1 MKRIACV
8 IIISAVFILIFSA
21 NAVGASTDE
30 YVSEQLDAVG
40 ADELFDSLSQET
52 KELFGQLGI
61 DSVSYE
67 QIIDVS
73 PSTLFELLISL
84 FTTNLKVP
92 LGMLALIG
100 GIMLTSAIIQ
110 SFTDS
115 LQEKKSSDIFNLV
128 SGFVIGISIIVP
140 IGQCISDVSS
150 AIQLSATF
158 MTAFIPVFVAV
169 IIAAGKP
176 LAALSFNGLVFSLS
190 ELIMYISKNFILPIV
205 SGFLGLSLV
214 GSFSV
219 GMKIGNIIAFSKRCV
234 TVVMGFMSTVFVG
247 LICMKGF
254 VSTAAD
260 TVGTKASKFLLGN
273 FLPVIGGA
281 MGEAMSTV
289 RTCLGLVKSSIGA
302 FGMVG
307 IMLIYVPVII
317 SLLSWQF
324 VLYVSQIFGDM
335 LGVGNVV
342 SVIKAISSTLSLLLA
357 VLIFSTFLL
366 IISITVIL
374 MARGG

>member
-1 MKRIACV
+1 MKRIICAITLSLV
-8 IIISAVFILIFSA
+8 MLFVFSLCA
-21 NAVGASTDE
+21 AGASTDE
-30 YVSEQLDAVG
+30 YISEQIEAAG
-40 ADELFDSLSQET
+40 ADELFSSLSQET
-52 KELFGQLGI
+52 KELFEKIGI
-61 DSVSYE
+61 DSVDYE
-67 QIIDVS
+67 QIINIS
-73 PSTLFELLISL
+73 PSTLLNLFVSL
-84 FTTNLKVP
+84 FKSNLRLP
-92 LGMLALIG
+92 LGILALVG
-100 GIMLTSAIIQ
+100 GVMLVSAIIQ
-110 SFTDS
+110 SFTDG
-115 LQEKKSSDIFNLV
+115 LQERKSADIFNLV
-128 SGFVIGISIIVP
+128 SGFVIGISIVIP
-140 IGQCISDVSS
+140 IGQCISEVST

-176 LAALSFNGLVFSLS
+176 LTALSFNGMVFSLA
-190 ELIMYISKNFILPIV
+190 EVIMYISKNIILPIV

-219 GMKIGNIIAFSKRCV
+219 GIKVDNVISFSKRCV

-260 TVGTKASKFLLGN
+260 TVSTKASKFLLGN
-273 FLPVIGGA
+273 FLPVVGGA

-289 RTCLGLVKSSIGA
+289 RVCLGLVKNSIGA
-302 FGMVG
+302 FGMIG

-324 VLYVSQIFGDM
+324 VLLVSKNLGEM
-335 LGVGNVV
+335 LGVGSVV

-357 VLIFSTFLL
+357 MLVFSTFLL
-366 IISITVIL
+366 VISISVIL
-374 MARGG
+374 MVRGG

>member
-1 MKRIACV
+1 MKMTVCAVV
-8 IIISAVFILIFSA
+8 ISVVFILILPI

-30 YVSEQLDAVG
+30 YVSQQLDAVG
-40 ADELFDSLSQET
+40 ADELFDSLSEET
-52 KELFGQLGI
+52 RELFEQLGI
-61 DSVSYE
+61 DGVSYE

-73 PSTLFELLISL
+73 PSTLLELLVSL
-84 FTTNLKVP
+84 FKTNLKVP

-100 GIMLTSAIIQ
+100 GIMLASAIIQ

-128 SGFVIGISIIVP
+128 SGFVIGISIIIP
-140 IGQCISDVSS
+140 IGQCISEVSS

-169 IIAAGKP
+169 IIASGKP
-176 LAALSFNGLVFSLS
+176 LTALSFNGLVFSLS
-190 ELIMYISKNFILPIV
+190 ELIMHISRSFILPIV
-205 SGFLGLSLV
+205 SGFLGLSLA
-214 GSFSV
+214 GAFSV

-273 FLPVIGGA
+273 FLPVVGGA
-281 MGEAMSTV
+281 MGEAMSTI
-289 RTCLGLVKSSIGA
+289 RSCLGLVKSSIGA

-307 IMLIYVPVII
+307 IMLIYVPVVI
-317 SLLSWQF
+317 SLLSWQL
-324 VLYVSQIFGDM
+324 VLYVSQILGDM

-342 SVIKAISSTLSLLLA
+342 TVIKAISSTLSLLLA

-366 IISITVIL
+366 IISISAIL

>member
-1 MKRIACV
+1 MKRIACS
-8 IIISAVFILIFSA
+8 IIISLVFILILPAS
-21 NAVGASTDE
+21 AVGAATDD

-52 KELFGQLGI
+52 KELFEQLGI
-61 DSVSYE
+61 DGVNYE
-67 QIIDVS
+67 QILDVS
-73 PSTLFELLISL
+73 PSTLLKLLVSL
-84 FTTNLKVP
+84 FKTNLKVP
-92 LGMLALIG
+92 FGILALVG
-100 GIMLTSAIIQ
+100 GIMLVSAIIQ

-115 LQEKKSSDIFNLV
+115 LQEKKTADIFNLV

-140 IGQCISDVSS
+140 IGQCISEVSS

-176 LAALSFNGLVFSLS
+176 LTAISFNGLVFSLA

-219 GMKIGNIIAFSKRCV
+219 GMKISNIIAFSKRCV
-234 TVVMGFMSTVFVG
+234 TVVMGFMSTIFVG

-273 FLPVIGGA
+273 FLPVVGGA

-289 RTCLGLVKSSIGA
+289 RVCLGLVKSSIGA

-307 IMLIYVPVII
+307 IMLICVPVII

-324 VLYVSQIFGDM
+324 VLFVSQIFGEM
-335 LGVGNVV
+335 LGIGNVV
-342 SVIKAISSTLSLLLA
+342 SVLKAISSTLSLLLA

-366 IISITVIL
+366 IISISVIL

>member
-1 MKRIACV
+1 MLSVVLMLVLPMC
-8 IIISAVFILIFSA
+8 
-21 NAVGASTDE
+21 AVGASTDE
-30 YVSEQLDAVG
+30 YVSEQIEASG
-40 ADELFDSLSQET
+40 ADELFSSLSQET
-52 KELFGQLGI
+52 KELFEKIGI
-61 DSVSYE
+61 DGVDYE
-67 QIIDVS
+67 QIINVS
-73 PSTLFELLISL
+73 PSTLLNLFVSL
-84 FTTNLKVP
+84 FKTNLKLP
-92 LGMLALIG
+92 LGILALIG
-100 GIMLTSAIIQ
+100 GIMLVSAIIQ
-110 SFTDS
+110 SFTDG
-115 LQEKKSSDIFNLV
+115 LQEKKSADIFNLV

-140 IGQCISDVSS
+140 IGQCISEVST

-176 LAALSFNGLVFSLS
+176 LTALSFNGMVFSLA
-190 ELIMYISKNFILPIV
+190 EVIMYISKNFILPIV

-219 GMKIGNIIAFSKRCV
+219 GMKVDNIIAFSKRCV

-273 FLPVIGGA
+273 FLPVVGGA

-289 RTCLGLVKSSIGA
+289 RVCLGLVKSSIGA
-302 FGMVG
+302 FGMMG

-324 VLYVSQIFGDM
+324 VLFISKNFGEM
-335 LGVGNVV
+335 LGIGSVV

-357 VLIFSTFLL
+357 VLVFSTFLL
-366 IISITVIL
+366 IISISVIL

>member
-1 MKRIACV
+1 MKRIACAITLSV
-8 IIISAVFILIFSA
+8 VLMLGFSLC
-21 NAVGASTDE
+21 AVGASTDD
-30 YVSEQLDAVG
+30 YISEQIEAAG
-40 ADELFDSLSQET
+40 AEELFSSLSQET
-52 KELFGQLGI
+52 KELFEKIGI
-61 DSVSYE
+61 DSIDYE
-67 QIIDVS
+67 QIINVS
-73 PSTLFELLISL
+73 PSTLLNLFVSL
-84 FTTNLKVP
+84 FKTNLKLP
-92 LGMLALIG
+92 LGILALIG
-100 GIMLTSAIIQ
+100 GIMLVSAIIQ
-110 SFTDS
+110 SFTDG
-115 LQEKKSSDIFNLV
+115 LQEKKSADIFNLV
-128 SGFVIGISIIVP
+128 SGFVIGISIIIP
-140 IGQCISDVSS
+140 IGQCISEVST

-176 LAALSFNGLVFSLS
+176 LTALSFNGMVFSLA
-190 ELIMYISKNFILPIV
+190 EVIMYISKNFILPIV

-219 GMKIGNIIAFSKRCV
+219 GMKVDNIIAFSKRCV
-234 TVVMGFMSTVFVG
+234 TVVMGFMSTIFVG

-273 FLPVIGGA
+273 FLPVVGGA

-289 RTCLGLVKSSIGA
+289 RVCLGLVKSSIGA
-302 FGMVG
+302 FGMMG

-324 VLYVSQIFGDM
+324 VLFVGKSLGEM
-335 LGVGNVV
+335 LGVGSVV

-357 VLIFSTFLL
+357 VLVFSTFLL
-366 IISITVIL
+366 IISISVIL